1 MGVIM
6 FEVDR
11 FVDDCHAAVATE
23 STYNAIHEIL
33 ARTMSEPAAVL
44 GGLGEPKRSE
54 IRKIF
59 HSESLTIL
67 NVMWAPG
74 MMVMASQSSHVVLET
89 ARM

>member
-1 MGVIM
+1 M

-44 GGLGEPKRSE
+44 GGLGEAKRSE